1 MSDVGRR
8 AQRPGAR
15 HETDPGSGVR
25 FGVGCSTE
33 RKVGRDSTTT
43 GVGAVTGVGII
54 MTGVAAGVATG
65 TASIML
71 YPVDGTGVGII
82 CVGWVGGHPS
92 GKPIPPP

>member
-1 MSDVGRR
+1 M
-8 AQRPGAR
+8 
-15 HETDPGSGVR
+15 GV
-25 FGVGCSTE
+25 VI
-33 RKVGRDSTTT
+33 
-43 GVGAVTGVGII
+43 GVGII
-54 MTGVAAGVATG
+54 MTGVAAGVATGLATG